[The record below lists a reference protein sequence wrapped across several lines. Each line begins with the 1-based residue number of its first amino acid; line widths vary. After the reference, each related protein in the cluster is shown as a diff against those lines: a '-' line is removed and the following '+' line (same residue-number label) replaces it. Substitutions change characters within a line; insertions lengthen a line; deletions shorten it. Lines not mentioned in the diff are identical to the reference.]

1 MWAHQKLPL
10 DTIAALLREPPLPVS
25 TVGSYVLQAI
35 TLERMEY
42 DDGEVR
48 GMLMGMPEA
57 LRRGKWRGLA
67 EKVGAR

>member
-1 MWAHQKLPL
+1 
-10 DTIAALLREPPLPVS
+10 
-25 TVGSYVLQAI
+25 LQAI
-35 TLERMEY
+35 TLERMKY

-48 GMLMGMPEA
+48 GVLMGMPEA